1 TAVCGFVGSRQLAT
15 EGVGKDGDGRRV
27 SGPDGT
33 DACPWPRP
41 GRHRPR
47 RRQFQCAD
55 VVQRAFIARQGGRTR
70 PSGRSSPNC
79 CALFIP
85 LWPDRPSSAYSL
97 DAMSIRIGGTM
108 RPTVVFDFDGTVALG
123 RGPLEAYATCLG
135 ELTDGE
141 MLTACRTAVERFDA
155 GETNY
160 RDGYDAI
167 QTTARGRG
175 ATDDQLSTAYL
186 RSRQLL
192 ATDAAEIH
200 PPAGLAEFMTE
211 LTTHASCILATN
223 APDLGIDRALTVL
236 KLTESLTAVHCSVGK
251 PAGLEPIIATA
262 LADGPALA
270 V

>member
-1 TAVCGFVGSRQLAT
+1 
-15 EGVGKDGDGRRV
+15 
-27 SGPDGT
+27 
-33 DACPWPRP
+33 
-41 GRHRPR
+41 
-47 RRQFQCAD
+47 
-55 VVQRAFIARQGGRTR
+55 
-70 PSGRSSPNC
+70 
-79 CALFIP
+79 
-85 LWPDRPSSAYSL
+85 
-97 DAMSIRIGGTM
+97 M

-211 LTTHASCILATN
+211 LTTHASCVLATN

-236 KLTESLTAVHCSVGK
+236 SLTESLTAVHCSVGK

-262 LADGPALA
+262 LADGPTLA
-270 V
+270 VGDIWENDLAPAQRLGADTALVGVSQPSGTPTLRGTTLTDLYDDILSWASRAATAPAGARPAERL